1 MSYLTEDELEDLR
14 VTRMIIHLVGRPDEP
29 FERQPEIEV
38 QQEGFFRARIVAE
51 AGDGVHSF
59 VEDSPIKPILE
70 RMARGETGFEEGGQ
84 ALAHRFWEMHVRQS
98 VSGAFF
104 VLELRSGDPDTVL
117 YALIKYDYR
126 EAVELAHADGRSVL
140 RAIVQAFVKERKA
153 VQKFFLARVRGG
165 EAELMVSAS
174 DRMREAPDLTDYFER
189 YLGVTRDRSNDELS
203 RKLNEALRR
212 ACEELKEHLP
222 NQDVGAAIARAKV
235 ALQARATVRNDDV
248 VDAILHAANRPEDEQ
263 VRARIDSVARRRL
276 KQQRLQDVEFR
287 PNRRTLQ
294 VQPRRIVR
302 TAEEVRLEFPAE
314 ELGNTVIRDDGP
326 NGVVFTIR
334 PSRLIEDGT
343 LPSRAR

>member
-1 MSYLTEDELEDLR
+1 MSYLAEEELEDLR

-29 FERQPEIEV
+29 FEPQAEIEV

-59 VEDSPIKPILE
+59 EDASPIKPILE
-70 RMARGETGFEEGGQ
+70 RMARGETGFEEGAQ

-104 VLELRSGDPDTVL
+104 VLELRSNDPDAIL

-126 EAVELAHADGRSVL
+126 EAVELAQAEGRSVL

-153 VQKFFLARVRGG
+153 VQKFFLVRVRGG
-165 EAELMVSAS
+165 VAEAMVCAS
-174 DRMREAPDLTDYFER
+174 DRMKEAPDLTDYFER
-189 YLGVTRDRSNDELS
+189 YLGVTRSRSNEELS
-203 RKLNEALRR
+203 SKLNEALRR
-212 ACEELKEHLP
+212 SCEELRDDLP
-222 NQDVGAAIARAKV
+222 NQDVGSAVARAKI
-235 ALQARATVRNDDV
+235 ALQGRATVTNDDV
-248 VDAILHAANRPEDEQ
+248 VDAIFHAADRPADER
-263 VRARIDSVARRRL
+263 VHARIEAVTRRRL
-276 KQQRLQDVEFR
+276 KHQNLQDVEFR
-287 PNRRTLQ
+287 PDRRTLQ

-314 ELGNTVIRDDGP
+314 ELGNTVIREDRPD
-326 NGVVFTIR
+326 GVVFTIR

-343 LPSRAR
+343 LPSRTR